1 MKEGSDAHPGPPRVP
16 SPVRRVRVRDPRPG
30 RCQLHALGSGQAL
43 ASPVACGDTI
53 THDTTLHNDLTN
65 CTTDGLVIGADNI
78 TLDLNGHTI
87 DGVQTGPPVCEP
99 PFVPRAG

>member
-1 MKEGSDAHPGPPRVP
+1 
-16 SPVRRVRVRDPRPG
+16 
-30 RCQLHALGSGQAL
+30 
-43 ASPVACGDTI
+43 
-53 THDTTLHNDLTN
+53 LHNDLTN